1 MNKFRIKVG
10 REDGDF
16 HDPRDWDNLGKM
28 ICFHNRYGLG
38 DKTPISHAEFDSWDE
53 MEAYLVKEYK
63 AEVILPL
70 YLYDHSG
77 ITMNTTGFSCGW
89 DSGQVGFI
97 YATREDILN
106 EYGSKKITKTLR
118 EKVEK
123 VLLSEVEVYDQYITG
138 DVYYFE
144 VEKCEVVVKVS
155 KEEFDAGNY
164 ANAEEECEWE
174 HYDSCHGF
182 FGTAIDNGVLEH
194 SGAPKEIVEKAL
206 DNIDEWIEYEVE
218 SV

>member
-1 MNKFRIKVG
+1 MNKFRIKVEQDSG
-10 REDGDF
+10 SF
-16 HDPRDWDNLGKM
+16 NDPRDWDNLGKM
-28 ICFHNRYGLG
+28 VCFNRNYSLG
-38 DKTPISHAEFDSWDE
+38 DKTTIRHEEFDSWDE
-53 MEAYLVKEYK
+53 MESFLIREFK
-63 AEVILPL
+63 AEVVLPL
-70 YLYDHSG
+70 YLYDHSR
-77 ITMNTTGFSCGW
+77 ITMNTTGFSCPW

-118 EKVEK
+118 EKVEE

-144 VEKCEVVVKVS
+144 EEQCKVVVRVTKD
-155 KEEFDAGNY
+155 EFDAGNY

-182 FGTAIDNGVLEH
+182 YGTAIDNGIVEN

-206 DNIDEWIEYEVE
+206 DNLGEWIEYEN
-218 SV
+218 